1 MRPDLRPLA
10 EGKSVEE
17 QEQSRFPYSL
27 AAGVFVVL
35 LLVGGVFVITR
46 FSRPAHPAS
55 EQRLPFGAEEQAY
68 AGHIH
73 LLNLKLSQ
81 ATNFLNQEFTYV
93 NGEIAND
100 GARAIRALEI
110 TLEFHDPFGQ
120 LILRENQRV
129 VAPNAT
135 PLLGGQH
142 REFQVTLEHIPV
154 EWNHQ
159 FPNIRVTGLVLE

>member
-1 MRPDLRPLA
+1 M
-10 EGKSVEE
+10 EE
-17 QEQSRFPYSL
+17 REQSRFPYTL
-27 AAGVFVVL
+27 AAGVIVVL
-35 LLVGGVFVITR
+35 LLIGGVFLITR
-46 FSRPAHPAS
+46 FWHPASPVS
-55 EQRLPFGAEEQAY
+55 EQRLPFGASEQAY
-68 AGHIH
+68 TGHIH
-73 LLNLKLSQ
+73 FLNLKLSQ

-100 GARAIRALEI
+100 GARTIRALEI

-129 VAPNAT
+129 IAPKAT

-142 REFQVTLEHIPV
+142 RELQVTLEHIPV